1 MQIGKNND
9 EYKRLK
15 SLLKANKD
23 EDVVATTDLNVIK
36 LALKYNL
43 NILEFFYVSDEAY
56 KDETKLI
63 IENAKEKALKTYEI
77 SKNMFE
83 SIQNKENQVG
93 LAAIIEYKTKSIDEL
108 KDKSFIV
115 VLDGL
120 EIPGNIGTILRTL
133 DSASV
138 DGLIIVDAVTKM
150 HNPKIT
156 TSSRGCNLLI
166 PTAVCSFEEA
176 QDFLLENS
184 YNIYLGEPNLGLD
197 YTKYDY
203 KGKIAI
209 VMGNERFG
217 INLKWYNKK
226 HTKVFIPM
234 YGSNNSLNVA
244 VATSIIVYEAAMK
257 RKLEK

>member
-15 SLLKANKD
+15 ALLKANKD

-43 NILEFFYVSDEAY
+43 NILEFFYVNDEIY
-56 KDETKLI
+56 KDETKQT
-63 IENAKEKALKTYEI
+63 IEDAKKKAISIYEI

-93 LAAIIEYKTKSIDEL
+93 LAAIIEYKTKNLNDL
-108 KDKSFIV
+108 CDKSFIV

-176 QDFLLENS
+176 QNFLLENN

-203 KGKIAI
+203 EGKIAI

-226 HTKVFIPM
+226 HKKVFIPM

-257 RKLEK
+257 RKITK

>member
-1 MQIGKNND
+1 MQIGKNNE
-9 EYKRLK
+9 EYKHLK

-23 EDVVATTDLNVIK
+23 EDLVATTDLNVIK
-36 LALKYNL
+36 LAIKYNL
-43 NILEFFYVSDEAY
+43 KISEFFYVYDEIY

-63 IENAKEKALKTYEI
+63 IDDAKKRALEVYEI
-77 SKNMFE
+77 SKSMFE
-83 SIQNKENQVG
+83 AIQNKENQVG
-93 LAAIIEYKTKSIDEL
+93 LAATIEYKTININEMYD
-108 KDKSFIV
+108 KDFIV

-156 TSSRGCNLLI
+156 TASRGCNLLI
-166 PTAVCSFEEA
+166 PTAVCSFEDA
-176 QDFLLENS
+176 QDFLLEND

-203 KGKIAI
+203 SGKIAI

-244 VATSIIVYEAAMK
+244 VATSIIVYEATMK
-257 RKLEK
+257 RKLL

>member
-217 INLKWYNKK
+217 INLKWYNKN